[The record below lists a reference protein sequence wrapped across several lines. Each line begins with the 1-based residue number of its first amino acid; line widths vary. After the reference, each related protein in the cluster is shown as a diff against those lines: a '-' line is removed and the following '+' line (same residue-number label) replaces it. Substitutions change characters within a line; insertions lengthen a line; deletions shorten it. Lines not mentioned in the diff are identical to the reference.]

1 MAEEKKEVKDGKVV
15 VQVTQASVSKRK
27 ATIGE
32 RLAKTF
38 LSEENVDNVGD
49 YLLNDVVIPAI
60 KDTIV
65 DFIQKGTDM
74 LFYGET
80 KSRSGRR
87 RGADDRENYNRIS
100 TVGGRS
106 SSSRSSGGYSR
117 RDYNRVYRGYES
129 VYLESRGD
137 AEEVIDNLTE
147 LVLDYKCVS
156 VADLYDLVGLPSVH
170 TDNKWGWYDVTRASI
185 RRVRGGWT
193 IDLPEPEPLD

>member
-15 VQVTQASVSKRK
+15 VQVTQATVSKRK

-87 RGADDRENYNRIS
+87 RGADDRELQPYLYCRRSFFEQQKHRWIFQARLQSCIS
-100 TVGGRS
+100 
-106 SSSRSSGGYSR
+106 
-117 RDYNRVYRGYES
+117 
-129 VYLESRGD
+129 
-137 AEEVIDNLTE
+137 
-147 LVLDYKCVS
+147 
-156 VADLYDLVGLPSVH
+156 
-170 TDNKWGWYDVTRASI
+170 
-185 RRVRGGWT
+185 RVRVCISGVQR
-193 IDLPEPEPLD
+193 